1 MTGVLTEPQLI
12 NTAAGNVAEIRSAIG
27 AAKAAAAGPT
37 TGVAA
42 AAADEVSAAAAKLF
56 GSYAQEYQAVLNQA
70 SIFHEDFAAALASA
84 ANAYAAAEAANAS
97 AMLPVLN
104 VMAILLPLD

>member
-1 MTGVLTEPQLI
+1 MTSLLTQPQLI
-12 NTAAGNVAEIRSAIG
+12 KTAARNVAEIRSAIG
-27 AAKAAAAGPT
+27 AANAAAAGPT

-84 ANAYAAAEAANAS
+84 GDAYVAPRPPT
-97 AMLPVLN
+97 PVRSLARWDSSPHPS
-104 VMAILLPLD
+104 VRC